1 MGDTMIEIGVTPNP
15 LTAGGTAT
23 VSITG
28 GPPNTTVVVVVDN
41 GGDGQQN
48 VLIQTDAQGSGS
60 QQWEVPAE
68 HWEVAKFNS
77 EGATEVSRLIVEPD
91 Q

>member
-1 MGDTMIEIGVTPNP
+1 MMIEIGVTPNP

-28 GPPNTTVVVVVDN
+28 GPPNTTIVVVADN

-48 VLIQTDAQGSGS
+48 VLVRTNAEGSGS
-60 QQWEVPAE
+60 QQWEVPSSGWSA
-68 HWEVAKFNS
+68 ANFNT
-77 EGATEVSRLIVEPD
+77 EGATEVSRLIVDPD
-91 Q
+91 